1 MLYVLILYCSGL
13 CPSSRSAP
21 DGVLLFT
28 SLQDCKTALA
38 ATASITK
45 AKIFDANGKQM
56 RHTFQKQTCAHM
68 YADPKQLDRLYHLP
82 LPQK

>member
-13 CPSSRSAP
+13 CPSSIPAP
-21 DGVLLFT
+21 DGALLFT
-28 SLQDCKTALA
+28 SLKDCKTALA
-38 ATASITK
+38 AISSK
-45 AKIFDANGKQM
+45 PKIFDAHGKQM
-56 RHTFQKQTCAHM
+56 RRTFQKKTCAHL